1 MPKSKNSNA
10 TFWVIFKQ
18 CDGVPKKP
26 FLARN
31 FTYRR
36 FSNAR
41 DFDFV
46 LKIIRALK
54 ALCLIEKNPQI
65 VRHYPKRHLT
75 VFGSKCPFRAFR
87 LECSITS
94 LDGQVAFIRLTFKVL
109 DCRMIYRHVRKQG
122 CGSKICARNA
132 HFCPS
137 ILWHFWAWEKCP
149 FYYAIDAS
157 SSSWTHEH
165 F

>member
-1 MPKSKNSNA
+1 MSNFQTLWWCA
-10 TFWVIFKQ
+10 KKQ
-18 CDGVPKKP
+18 

-31 FTYRR
+31 FKYRR
-36 FSNAR
+36 FSNFR
-41 DFDFV
+41 GFV
-46 LKIIRALK
+46 LRALK
-54 ALCLIEKNPQI
+54 ALLEKNPQI
-65 VRHYPKRHLT
+65 VRHCPSFAILKKRHLT